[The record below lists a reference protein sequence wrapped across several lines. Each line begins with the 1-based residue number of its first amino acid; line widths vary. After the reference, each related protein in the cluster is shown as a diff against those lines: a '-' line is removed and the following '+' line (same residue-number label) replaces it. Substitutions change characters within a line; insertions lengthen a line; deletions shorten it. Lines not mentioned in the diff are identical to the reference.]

1 MKQFVLSP
9 EQEHSEEV
17 RLTGS
22 EFHYLCVVRRY
33 RAGDEIP
40 ARTSGGRPKTLTLTE
55 VGADFCL
62 AKVDARE
69 EAASPGIA
77 DRPADTTGRR
87 HRREPRVVLCQATL
101 KGKKLDQVVR
111 QATEAGVERIIPV
124 VTDHSVSDPV
134 SAGRGEKK
142 VERWRTIAK
151 EAVQQSGRREL
162 PAVQEPMEL
171 DSLIPQL
178 QEQERRRCIFFHEA
192 AREAAPLHRTLLVDG
207 RPANE
212 IWILVGPEGGLSADE
227 VAKLRRAGC
236 VPGFLGPQ
244 VLRSETAAI
253 FAVAAV
259 KTVVGEVEEWAL
271 RVKGDAQ

>member
-1 MKQFVLSP
+1 MKQFVLPP

-33 RAGDEIP
+33 RPGDEIP
-40 ARTSGGRPKTLTLTE
+40 ARTSGGSPKTLTLTE

-62 AKVDARE
+62 AKVDDRE
-69 EAASPGIA
+69 EAATPGIA
-77 DRPADTTGRR
+77 DRRADTPGHR
-87 HRREPRVVLCQATL
+87 RREPRVVLCQATL

-162 PAVQEPMEL
+162 PAVEEPAKL
-171 DSLIPQL
+171 DTLIPEL
-178 QEQERRRCIFFHEA
+178 RDKERRRCIFFHES
-192 AREAAPLHRTLLVDG
+192 AREAAPLHRTLLIDG
-207 RPANE
+207 EPANE
-212 IWILVGPEGGLSADE
+212 IWILVGPEGGLSKDE